1 MKRDMNLVRE
11 ILLAVEARE
20 HGMGAA
26 ELNIEGHSQE
36 EIGYHVYLMG
46 KAGLLVAV
54 EITHLGSPSP
64 EALASG
70 LTWQGHDFL
79 DAARDP
85 SLWQKALDKIRTTGS
100 ALTIEIVKAVLVQLT
115 RQQLGL

>member
-20 HGMGAA
+20 HGMGASD
-26 ELNIEGHSQE
+26 LDIKGHSQE

-46 KAGLLVAV
+46 KAELLVVV
-54 EITHLGSPSP
+54 ETTHLNSQSP

-85 SLWQKALDKIRTTGS
+85 SLWQKAMDKIRMTGS
-100 ALTIEIVKAVLVQLT
+100 ALTFEIVKAVLVQLT
-115 RQQLGL
+115 RQQLDL

>member
-1 MKRDMNLVRE
+1 MNLVRE

-46 KAGLLVAV
+46 KAGLLVVV
-54 EITHLGSPSP
+54 ETTHLGSQSP
-64 EALASG
+64 EAIASG

-79 DAARDP
+79 EAARDP
-85 SLWQKALDKIRTTGS
+85 SIWKKTLDMIRDKGA
-100 ALTIEIVKAVLVQLT
+100 ALTFEIVKAVLVQKA
-115 RQQLGL
+115 REKLGL